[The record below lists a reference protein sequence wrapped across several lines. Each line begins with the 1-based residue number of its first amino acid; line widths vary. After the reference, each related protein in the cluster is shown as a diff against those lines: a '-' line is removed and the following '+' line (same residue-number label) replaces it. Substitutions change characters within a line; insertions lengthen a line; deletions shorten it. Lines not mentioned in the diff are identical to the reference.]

1 VLNDASLNGFILFFI
16 ESVKDSVASIAEIY
30 ELAYGKL
37 RIEADCFADIESIRG
52 NI

>member
-1 VLNDASLNGFILFFI
+1 MLNELLSNGFILFFI

-37 RIEADCFADIESIRG
+37 RIEADCVADIESFRG